1 MKRFK
6 ILIVFLSLCL
16 IIVLNIKSTYSY
28 FTSLSN
34 TETVSFALGNVGI
47 RTNDTSENKWRYVP
61 IDCENS
67 NYDKNDLVNEE
78 KLLSDLKVDNLR
90 PGDAFERVITITNTG
105 TLTSKIKVSK
115 SDFISNSVYSFSISA
130 ADEALKNRLVV
141 AEDNSYILEKVKPG
155 EDFKIK
161 LRLEVPTSITYK
173 LIEKNKLQT
182 NIPNTAI
189 EMFNIIATQYS
200 NPNWNE

>member
-47 RTNDTSENKWRYVP
+47 STDDTSENKWSYVP

-67 NYDKNDLVNEE
+67 NYDKNDLVDEE

-105 TLTSKIKVSK
+105 TLTSRIKVSK
-115 SDFISNSVYSFSISA
+115 SNFISNSVYSFNISA
-130 ADEALKNRLVV
+130 ADEASKNKLVG

-155 EDFKIK
+155 EAFKIK
-161 LRLEVPTSITYK
+161 LRLEVPTSITYE